1 MVDTPA
7 RVGSKRKSQVL
18 DTEGEVDRTAEAVA
32 ETTTALAAAAE
43 TLTALETAID
53 AAIRDGDVSKLPS
66 RTLLIMP
73 MRSLKTDL
81 ITAREGGHFNNM
93 LSISHQIKQLQS
105 EVASKLI
112 GCRSKS

>member
-1 MVDTPA
+1 M
-7 RVGSKRKSQVL
+7 

-81 ITAREGGHFNNM
+81 ITAREHSHVSNM
-93 LSISHQIKQLQS
+93 FSVSHKIKQLQR

-112 GCRSKS
+112 GCRSNS